1 VSGRGRFGTTSERD
15 PASGPSEAAETL
27 PSNVESEVSCRAKR
41 GVTVASERE
50 TPTQRTAARPT
61 EHGRPCHPG
70 STLSKSGSLVTGL
83 APEVETPRGYDLETS
98 RFQQSRCGKYGGKTR
113 QEHSEREAKGKR
125 GWLWCFNASERARG
139 HEDREDQ

>member
-1 VSGRGRFGTTSERD
+1 MTTSERD
-15 PASGPSEAAETL
+15 PASRPTEVAATL
-27 PSNVESEVSCRAKR
+27 PRNVEPSVWCGAKR
-41 GVTVASERE
+41 GVTAASARK
-50 TPTQRTAARPT
+50 TPCDP
-61 EHGRPCHPG
+61 EP
-70 STLSKSGSLVTGL
+70 TLSKSGSLVKGL
-83 APEVETPRGYDLETS
+83 APEVETPNGYDLGTS

>member
-1 VSGRGRFGTTSERD
+1 MTTSERD
-15 PASGPSEAAETL
+15 PASGPTEVAETL
-27 PSNVESEVSCRAKR
+27 PRNVGPIVCCRAR
-41 GVTVASERE
+41 WGVTAASVRK
-50 TPTQRTAARPT
+50 TPCDP
-61 EHGRPCHPG
+61 E
-70 STLSKSGSLVTGL
+70 STLSKSGSLVKEL
-83 APEVETPRGYDLETS
+83 ARKVETLNGYDLGTS

>member
-1 VSGRGRFGTTSERD
+1 VTTNERD
-15 PASGPSEAAETL
+15 PASGPIEAAETL
-27 PSNVESEVSCRAKR
+27 PRDVEPRVSCRAKR
-41 GVTVASERE
+41 GVTAASVRR
-50 TPTQRTAARPT
+50 TPCDP
-61 EHGRPCHPG
+61 E
-70 STLSKSGSLVTGL
+70 STLSKSGSLVRGL
-83 APEVETPRGYDLETS
+83 APKVETPNGYDLGTS